1 MPESKIG
8 LPGWEDLLHGGLL
21 LDGARQATVAQNP
34 PEPLSDWVENQ
45 LRRQAGRVLNGV
57 GNASSFAAFVLE
69 EVCGLD
75 AATGAWARGSD
86 VASAWGRRAITGE
99 TVKPRQLWQGPR
111 NALLPVFLDD
121 GKALGIGRSRRVISQ
136 VLGWLRNGGE
146 HLALVTNGRHWRLLF
161 AGLDYDAWCQW
172 DLDLWFQEGE
182 LSPQV
187 TALRILLHPA
197 QWTPPSEGDTPPLL
211 QAIRDTRKGQ
221 AELSEVLGE
230 RVREAV
236 EILIQGHGE
245 ALAALVQGAPQQDR
259 ATVAPADIYHAACRV
274 AMRLVVILFAESRD
288 LLPRDNALYHSAYG
302 LQGLLEQ
309 LQAAHNQGVPLTE
322 RHSAWPRVLA
332 LFRLV
337 WQGAHF
343 PELPVKDYGGELFAP
358 AHAGRVHDHDGL
370 SQTLA
375 VFENACFKGAALPD
389 SDVLEMLQ
397 LLTRTTVLVRQGRR
411 NIRVAAPVD
420 FSDLS
425 SEYIGILY
433 EGLLDYELKTAPV
446 DDPVIFLAMGDRP
459 ALPLSR
465 LEAMNDRAIKALF
478 QNLKDSSATED
489 EAATDED
496 EPVQELP
503 RQNFSPNADLWQ
515 PAAEAALATT
525 EDAQAAA
532 IAKDPLAPDAGA
544 LAAPVEYPRTEA
556 SSKTPLASTAG
567 GNAQAATVGE
577 RTHLEVCYA
586 RPEYQVDAPDQ
597 RQLSRS
603 RAEAWARGAAQ
614 TAGLV
619 KKPRGKITP
628 ERRLALDAQLQAKA
642 RQLIARVVLPGEWHL
657 VRWGGTR
664 KGSGTFYTRPGLA
677 VPTVQRTL
685 RPLAYDPPSKADGT
699 PNPDAPHAQWR
710 PKRPEQILALKLCD
724 PACGC
729 GTFPLAALRFLTDA
743 LYEALQHHGRIE
755 QDGERSLVRLL
766 GIEDAQEAAPWSG
779 ERTSDELPSDANRI
793 QLESQTLD
801 PGEPLGDESVHA
813 SASDRSHPAR
823 ATFGER
829 LGDELIPCRPDDDR
843 FEPRLKAVL
852 RRHVVERCLYAV
864 DLNPLAVELCRLSLW
879 IETMDRTLPFGFL
892 DHKIKCG
899 NALVGAWFDQFAHY
913 PAMAWK
919 NREGGDKNHGNGAHF
934 AKDARGK
941 ALKEFVKERLTPDLA
956 LFLRGADLFQEDLLT
971 AAATAHNEALAV
983 LTAMHDLPVQDAKAR
998 AAKYRDEF
1006 LASPAWRKLKGAMD
1020 LWCACWFWP
1029 PNELDCAPLPRTFA
1043 NPPDATRAVA
1053 ERLARELRFFHWEL
1067 EFPDV
1072 FNASSAGFDAILGN
1086 PPWENSQPNPEEF
1099 FSNADP
1105 LFRSYGRLEKQ
1116 HRQTKMFES
1125 VQHLEKDWLDYV
1137 GDFKSFANWVANRS
1151 NPFGDPSIQGN
1162 SIFPLGKGGKGIH
1175 DAWRAVR
1182 DKARGYSDIHHPFR
1196 HQTGRLFTYKLFVEQ
1211 CLALLR
1217 FGGRCGVIVPSGI
1230 YSDAWS
1236 QPLRDMLIQS
1246 CQWEWLFGIENR
1258 DKVFPIHRS
1267 FKFNP
1272 IIAEKGGTTE
1282 AIRAAFMRRNV
1293 YDWER
1298 AEEFATLYRRTQIE
1312 RFSPKSHA
1320 ILEILSQRDL
1330 DLLEKIYANSVLL
1343 GDKGPRG
1350 WDISYRLEFMMN
1362 THAHLFPPRPQWEAK
1377 GYRPDEYSRW
1387 LLGDWRPI
1395 GELWAELGV
1404 DPARP
1409 VPAKVALEDWL
1420 FDTSAGPERR
1430 MAEARFAHGHLL
1442 KPGDV
1447 ARTEWPVR
1455 CAQPPYNALPVPRA
1469 ALPAG
1474 VVLSREG
1481 DAWIREDRVRDL
1493 ALPLYQGIMIQQ
1505 FMPSARGWLSGTGL
1519 RAKWDYVETGNLVWN
1534 PQYLVGQ
1541 GDVDERKQQGRMSSM
1556 LKIGFRDV
1564 SRDTD
1569 VRSFQGAILPSF
1581 PCGHSAPVFYAELSP
1596 SHCLP
1601 LMAFLNGFVF
1611 DWQTRQRGG
1620 AAHLIWSLLSEMALP
1635 NRTSAQEQLSL
1646 LAAKLSLFSPVYA
1659 PHQVRHGLAGRGA
1672 VAPGERSRLRP
1683 VIDAVTAIIYD
1694 LNATD
1699 LRHILHEVD
1708 LPVADLRR
1716 LQSTLNVCGFWR
1728 VDRDEPPEL
1737 RHTVLT
1743 QIAFHQ
1749 LSADVTAAGG
1759 DLECGVAAFLSRNHS
1774 DGWMLPETL
1783 RLTDYSLGHD
1793 DRAKQH
1799 QPVASRLG
1807 PRFHDWQLAQP
1818 ADEAMRERYLHA
1830 RNLLGKLDYA
1840 RLLRELERQK
1850 RPHPKK
1856 TLPQAAEDRA
1866 KYEIGQSDHDQK
1878 DIFE

>member
-8 LPGWEDLLHGGLL
+8 LPGWESLLHGGLL

-69 EVCGLD
+69 EVCGLHE
-75 AATGAWARGSD
+75 ATGAWARGSD

-197 QWTPPSEGDTPPLL
+197 QWTPPSEGDAPPLL

-245 ALAALVQGAPQQDR
+245 ALAVLVRDVPANPPAAGIFNRAEKPEAADNAALRSDAQANGPSLSQRPVG
-259 ATVAPADIYHAACRV
+259 PADIYHAACRV

-358 AHAGRVHDHDGL
+358 AHAGRVHDRDGL
-370 SQTLA
+370 SQALA
-375 VFENACFKGAALPD
+375 VFENACFEGAALPD
-389 SDVLEMLQ
+389 SDVLKMLR

-465 LEAMNDRAIKALF
+465 LEAMNDRATKALF
-478 QNLKDSSATED
+478 QNLKDSSATE
-489 EAATDED
+489 ED
-496 EPVQELP
+496 EPVQEPP
-503 RQNFSPNADLWQ
+503 RQNLSPNADLWQ
-515 PAAEAALATT
+515 PAASTKIPPAGTAGGY
-525 EDAQAAA
+525 AQAAA
-532 IAKDPLAPDAGA
+532 
-544 LAAPVEYPRTEA
+544 
-556 SSKTPLASTAG
+556 
-567 GNAQAATVGE
+567 VGE
-577 RTHLEVCYA
+577 GTRLEVRYA

-699 PNPDAPHAQWR
+699 PDLDAPHAQWR

-766 GIEDAQEAAPWSG
+766 GIEDAQE
-779 ERTSDELPSDANRI
+779 
-793 QLESQTLD
+793 
-801 PGEPLGDESVHA
+801 V
-813 SASDRSHPAR
+813 
-823 ATFGER
+823 R

-1043 NPPDATRAVA
+1043 NPPEATRAVA

-1072 FNASSAGFDAILGN
+1072 FNASGAGFDAILGN
-1086 PPWENSQPNPEEF
+1086 PPWDIAKPVSKEF
-1099 FSNADP
+1099 FSNIDP
-1105 LFRSYGRLEKQ
+1105 LYRSYGKQ
-1116 HRQTKMFES
+1116 EAVGKQTEYFRSEGADGAGKQWEES
-1125 VQHLEKDWLDYV
+1125 WLDYNAR
-1137 GDFKSFANWVANRS
+1137 FRAQSNFASHAAR
-1151 NPFGDPSIQGN
+1151 PFGDPEENAASQ
-1162 SIFPLGKGGKGIH
+1162 SRFTL
-1175 DAWRAVR
+1175 
-1182 DKARGYSDIHHPFR
+1182 ARGHENRRLHDNWRRERARGRRGFADPAHPFQ
-1196 HQTGRLFTYKLFVEQ
+1196 HQGAADLNLYKLFLEAAY
-1211 CLALLR
+1211 ALLR
-1217 FGGRCGVIVPSGI
+1217 TGGRLGFVVPSGL
-1230 YSDAWS
+1230 YSDNGTGA
-1236 QPLRDMLIQS
+1236 LRRLFLER

-1258 DKVFPIHRS
+1258 DKLFPIDSR

-1272 IIAEKGGTTE
+1272 VIVQKGGATE
-1282 AIRAAFMRRNV
+1282 AIRTAFMRRNLA
-1293 YDWER
+1293 DWER
-1298 AEEFATLYRRTQIE
+1298 AEAFTTPYTRAQVA
-1312 RFSPKSHA
+1312 RFSPKSRA
-1320 ILEILSQRDL
+1320 ILEIQSARDL
-1330 DLLEKIYANSVLL
+1330 EILEKIYAGSVLL
-1343 GDKGPRG
+1343 GDEGPNG
-1350 WDISYRLEFMMN
+1350 WGIRYATEFHMTN
-1362 THAHLFPPRPQWEAK
+1362 DSKLFPPRPQWEAK

-1395 GELWAELGV
+1395 GELWAEMGV
-1404 DPARP
+1404 DPSRP

-1447 ARTEWPVR
+1447 ARTAWPVR
-1455 CAQPPYNALPVPRA
+1455 CAQPPYDKLPVPRA

-1481 DAWIREDRVRDL
+1481 DAWIREDRVRDVALPIYVGKMIYVGNWAAAPVAHDGVDGAAGRLNLAPEFLLGTGDLRHTPYAGARVVFRDISNSTNERSFVSALVPGWYPSGNLLPVIQPRSGSPFSRIEFAAYLSSIAFDWSTRQRMSGTHINWHIAESL
-1493 ALPLYQGIMIQQ
+1493 ALPPPG
-1505 FMPSARGWLSGTGL
+1505 SG
-1519 RAKWDYVETGNLVWN
+1519 
-1534 PQYLVGQ
+1534 PQ
-1541 GDVDERKQQGRMSSM
+1541 
-1556 LKIGFRDV
+1556 
-1564 SRDTD
+1564 
-1569 VRSFQGAILPSF
+1569 
-1581 PCGHSAPVFYAELSP
+1581 ELSRHYARLALSDIHFAP
-1596 SHCLP
+1596 
-1601 LMAFLNGFVF
+1601 
-1611 DWQTRQRGG
+1611 D
-1620 AAHLIWSLLSEMALP
+1620 LL
-1635 NRTSAQEQLSL
+1635 R
-1646 LAAKLSLFSPVYA
+1646 FSPPPSTQTA
-1659 PHQVRHGLAGRGA
+1659 ARTPH
-1672 VAPGERSRLRP
+1672 ERLR
-1683 VIDAVTAIIYD
+1683 VAAMVDAVIAAIMG
-1694 LNATD
+1694 LSKAD
-1699 LRHILHEVD
+1699 LRHILTECDHPND
-1708 LPVADLRR
+1708 AAPR
-1716 LQSTLNVCGFWR
+1716 QPKGFWR
-1728 VDRDEPPEL
+1728 MDKGKPPEL
-1737 RHTVLT
+1737 RQTVLT
-1743 QIAFHQ
+1743 LLAFDSL
-1749 LSADVTAAGG
+1749 LSHGEDHTHRSMTSYLAQQG
-1759 DLECGVAAFLSRNHS
+1759 
-1774 DGWMLPETL
+1774 DGWQIPETV
-1783 RLTDYSLGHD
+1783 RLADYGLGHD

-1807 PRFHDWQLAQP
+1807 PRFYDWQLVQP
-1818 ADEAMRERYLHA
+1818 ADEAMRERHLHA
-1830 RNLLGKLDYA
+1830 RNLLGALEHA

-1850 RPHPKK
+1850 RAHPKE
-1856 TLPQAAEDRA
+1856 TLLQAAEDRP
-1866 KYEIGQSDHDQK
+1866 KYEIRQPDHDQK

>member
-8 LPGWEDLLHGGLL
+8 LPGWESLLHGGLL
-21 LDGARQATVAQNP
+21 LDGARQMAVAQNP
-34 PEPLSDWVENQ
+34 PEPLSDWAENQ
-45 LRRQAGRVLNGV
+45 LRRQAGRLLNGV
-57 GNASSFAAFVLE
+57 GDASSFAAFVLE
-69 EVCGLD
+69 EVCGLNE
-75 AATGAWARGSD
+75 ASGAWARGSA
-86 VASAWGRRAITGE
+86 VASSWGRRAVTGE
-99 TVKPRQLWQGPR
+99 MVKPRQLWQGPR

-172 DLDLWFQEGE
+172 DLDLWFQEGQ

-187 TALRILLHPA
+187 TALRILLHPS
-197 QWTPPSEGDTPPLL
+197 QWTPPSKGGVPPLL

-245 ALAALVQGAPQQDR
+245 ALATLVQGKPSRQKDAAGAPQQSR
-259 ATVAPADIYHAACRV
+259 SAVAPADIYRAACRV

-309 LQAAHNQGVPLTE
+309 LQAMHNQGVPLTE

-358 AHAGRVHDHDGL
+358 AMGAESSSAAQESIQGRPLPGETASEPPGESDRDGL
-370 SQTLA
+370 SQALA
-375 VFENACFKGAALPD
+375 VFENACFEGTALPD
-389 SDVLEMLQ
+389 RDVLKMLR
-397 LLTRTTVLVRQGRR
+397 LLTRTSVLVRQGRR

-465 LEAMNDRAIKALF
+465 LEAMNDRAVKALF

-489 EAATDED
+489 EAATGED
-496 EPVQELP
+496 EPVQEP
-503 RQNFSPNADLWQ
+503 PSQISPPNADLWQ
-515 PAAEAALATT
+515 SAGEAALAAT
-525 EDAQAAA
+525 EKAQSSAKTPPAGAAEHHAQAAA
-532 IAKDPLAPDAGA
+532 G
-544 LAAPVEYPRTEA
+544 E
-556 SSKTPLASTAG
+556 KT
-567 GNAQAATVGE
+567 
-577 RTHLEVCYA
+577 RLEVCYA
-586 RPEYQVDAPDQ
+586 RAEYQVDAPDQ

-603 RAEAWARGAAQ
+603 RAEAWAGSAAQ

-685 RPLAYDPPSKADGT
+685 RPLAYDPPSKVDGA
-699 PNPDAPHAQWR
+699 PNLDAPHAQWR
-710 PKRPEQILALKLCD
+710 PKRPEQILALKVCD

-755 QDGERSLVRLL
+755 QDGERALVRLL
-766 GIEDAQEAAPWSG
+766 GIDDAQQAAPQ
-779 ERTSDELPSDANRI
+779 P
-793 QLESQTLD
+793 
-801 PGEPLGDESVHA
+801 
-813 SASDRSHPAR
+813 
-823 ATFGER
+823 GER

-852 RRHVVERCLYAV
+852 RRHVVERCLYAL

-879 IETMDRTLPFGFL
+879 IETLDRTLPFGFL

-899 NALVGAWFDQFAHY
+899 NALLGAWFDQFAHY

-941 ALKEFVKERLTPDLA
+941 ALKAFVKDRLTPDLK

-971 AAATAHNEALAV
+971 AAATAHDEALAV
-983 LTAMHDLPVQDAKAR
+983 LAAMHNLPVQDAKAR

-1029 PNELDCAPLPRTFA
+1029 PNELGCAPLPRTFA
-1043 NPPDATRAVA
+1043 NPSEATRTVA

-1072 FNASSAGFDAILGN
+1072 FDAPGAGFDAILGN
-1086 PPWENSQPNPEEF
+1086 PPWDIAKPVSKEF
-1099 FSNADP
+1099 FSNIDP
-1105 LFRSYGRLEKQ
+1105 LYRSYGKQ
-1116 HRQTKMFES
+1116 EAVGKQTEYFRSEGADGVGRQWEES
-1125 VQHLEKDWLDYV
+1125 WLDYNAR
-1137 GDFKSFANWVANRS
+1137 FRAQSNFASHAA
-1151 NPFGDPSIQGN
+1151 NPFGDPQRRQPEPFHRG
-1162 SIFPLGKGGKGIH
+1162 
-1175 DAWRAVR
+1175 
-1182 DKARGYSDIHHPFR
+1182 ARPRKPPAARQLAAGTRPGRRGFADPAHPFR
-1196 HQTGRLFTYKLFVEQ
+1196 HQGAADLNLYKLFLEAAH
-1211 CLALLR
+1211 ALLR
-1217 FGGRCGVIVPSGI
+1217 TGGRLGFVVPSGL
-1230 YSDAWS
+1230 YSDNGTSA
-1236 QPLRDMLIQS
+1236 LRRLFLER
-1246 CQWEWLFGIENR
+1246 CRWEWLFGIENK
-1258 DKVFPIHRS
+1258 DGVFPIHRS
-1267 FKFNP
+1267 YKFNP
-1272 IIAEKGGTTE
+1272 VIVQKGGTTD
-1282 AIRAAFMRRNV
+1282 AIRTVFMRRNLA
-1293 YDWER
+1293 DWER
-1298 AEEFATLYRRTQIE
+1298 AEAFATPYARAQVA
-1312 RFSPKSHA
+1312 RFSPKSRA
-1320 ILEILSQRDL
+1320 LLEIQSARDL
-1330 DLLEKIYANSVLL
+1330 EILEKIYAGSVLL
-1343 GDKGPRG
+1343 GDDGPNG
-1350 WDISYRLEFMMN
+1350 WGIRYATEFHMTN
-1362 THAHLFPPRPQWEAK
+1362 DSKLFPPRPQWEAK

-1404 DPARP
+1404 DPSQP
-1409 VPAKVALEDWL
+1409 VPAGVALEDWL
-1420 FDTSAGPERR
+1420 FDASAGPERR
-1430 MAEARFAHGHLL
+1430 TAEARFAHGHLL

-1447 ARTEWPVR
+1447 ARTGGRVR
-1455 CAQPPYNALPVPRA
+1455 CAQPPYDALPVPRA
-1469 ALPAG
+1469 AIPAG

-1493 ALPLYQGIMIQQ
+1493 ALPVYVGKMIYVGNWAAA
-1505 FMPSARGWLSGTGL
+1505 PVVHDGVDSGAGRL
-1519 RAKWDYVETGNLVWN
+1519 DLAPEFLLGVGNLRHAPYGGARV
-1534 PQYLVGQ
+1534 V
-1541 GDVDERKQQGRMSSM
+1541 
-1556 LKIGFRDV
+1556 FRDI
-1564 SRDTD
+1564 SNSTNE
-1569 VRSFQGAILPSF
+1569 RSFVSALVPGWY
-1581 PCGHSAPVFYAELSP
+1581 PCGNLLPVIQPRSGGPFSRIEFAAYLS
-1596 SHCLP
+1596 SI
-1601 LMAFLNGFVF
+1601 AF
-1611 DWQTRQRGG
+1611 DWSTRQRMSGTHINWHI
-1620 AAHLIWSLLSEMALP
+1620 AESLALP
-1635 NRTSAQEQLSL
+1635 PPGSGPQELTRQYARLALSDIHFAPDLLRFAPPPSTQTAART
-1646 LAAKLSLFSPVYA
+1646 
-1659 PHQVRHGLAGRGA
+1659 PH
-1672 VAPGERSRLRP
+1672 ERLRAAAM
-1683 VIDAVTAIIYD
+1683 VDAVIAAIMG
-1694 LNATD
+1694 LSKAD
-1699 LRHILHEVD
+1699 LRHILAECDH
-1708 LPVADLRR
+1708 PNGAALR
-1716 LQSTLNVCGFWR
+1716 QPKGFWR
-1728 VDRDEPPEL
+1728 MDKGKPPEL
-1737 RHTVLT
+1737 RQTVLT
-1743 QIAFHQ
+1743 LLAFDSL
-1749 LSADVTAAGG
+1749 LSQDEGDVRRSMATHLAQQG
-1759 DLECGVAAFLSRNHS
+1759 
-1774 DGWMLPETL
+1774 DGWQIPETV
-1783 RLTDYSLGHD
+1783 RLADHGLGHD
-1793 DRAKQH
+1793 NRAKQH

-1807 PRFHDWQLAQP
+1807 PRFYDWQLAQ
-1818 ADEAMRERYLHA
+1818 ATDEAMRERHLHA

-1840 RLLRELERQK
+1840 RLLRELERQE
-1850 RPHPKK
+1850 RPHPEK
-1856 TLPQAAEDRA
+1856 TLLQAAEDRA
-1866 KYEIGQSDHDQK
+1866 KYEIEQPDHDQK